1 MKGVAGS
8 AHLAQSLLAAGRRG
22 AAAAIG
28 ETAGNPAYTAVAIPT
43 GSIGAGARD
52 GVGRRSQV
60 DGGRTQVT
68 DGHSRRPAAVH
79 SGDAIAA
86 ENARQHKSSVA
97 WIFEVSYVFT
107 ME

>member
-1 MKGVAGS
+1 MQGVTGS
-8 AHLAQSLLAAGRRG
+8 AHFAQSLLAAGRRG
-22 AAAAIG
+22 AATAVG
-28 ETAGNPAYTAVAIPT
+28 ETAGNPAHTAVAVPT

-52 GVGRRSQV
+52 GVGRRSQA
-60 DGGRTQVT
+60 DCGRTQVA

-86 ENARQHKSSVA
+86 EDARQHKSTVA
-97 WIFEVSYVFT
+97 WIFEVSRRFT